1 MFDVICLAVLVLLLV
16 GSWVLIRKEE
26 EKDKEDD

>member
-1 MFDVICLAVLVLLLV
+1 MFDIFCLAVLVLLLV
-16 GSWVLIRKEE
+16 GSWFLIRKEE